1 MFEEDWINED
11 YKKRR
16 EEGGEGGGEQG
27 FGVWDLHGG
36 WKILFQIGMK
46 WGIIVIAYETLRP
59 GLPHC
64 ETTGHCLVFCRL
76 LLLCIYFD
84 SKIKNKN
91 MEELMSKPPN
101 DQMCEGCVH
110 AIIKLMVLSLLLT
123 PDHREEWE
131 VTQEPNVRKNTL
143 FLLPK
148 KCKM

>member
-1 MFEEDWINED
+1 LAAGQFGRLKRGMWKTLSRDDEWRGEWWSGAEWMIKKRWRVWWSRGWIEWGEMFEEDWINED

-27 FGVWDLHGG
+27 FGVWDFHGG

-59 GLPHC
+59 GLPHY

-84 SKIKNKN
+84 SKIK
-91 MEELMSKPPN
+91 
-101 DQMCEGCVH
+101 
-110 AIIKLMVLSLLLT
+110 
-123 PDHREEWE
+123 
-131 VTQEPNVRKNTL
+131 
-143 FLLPK
+143 
-148 KCKM
+148 